1 MSSVTGHKP
10 ALVRWR
16 EVLDRLLG
24 LPNYERY
31 LAHMQ
36 ECHPDRPR
44 LSRRAFYDEA
54 QRARYESGSDRPR
67 CC

>member
-1 MSSVTGHKP
+1 MPHITKIGSQLHH
-10 ALVRWR
+10 WR
-16 EVLDRLLG
+16 EALDRLLG

-31 LAHMQ
+31 LAHMAQ
-36 ECHPDRPR
+36 AHPDQAP

-54 QRARYESGSDRPR
+54 QRSRYESGADRPR

>member
-1 MSSVTGHKP
+1 MPHINPIGKRLNH
-10 ALVRWR
+10 WR
-16 EVLDRLLG
+16 EALDRLLG

-36 ECHPDRPR
+36 HAHPEQPA
-44 LSRRAFYDEA
+44 LSRRAFYDQA
-54 QRARYESGSDRPR
+54 QRSRYESGADRPR